1 MVFEH
6 AQADMRHA
14 YFGGATGVIT
24 SSLAWLAAALTA
36 FLVSP
41 RGAMAALFIGG
52 MFIHP
57 AAILLSKL
65 LGRPGATSPGNPLA
79 RLAVE
84 STVWL
89 LLAIAVAFVASFQ
102 GAEWFFIAM
111 LLTIGGRY
119 LVFAT
124 MYGLRIYWI
133 CGAALAAAGMALAAL
148 GAGVGAIAL
157 TGGLIELL
165 FAGLVFAR
173 ERKMGIPSVVYD
185 RP

>member
-1 MVFEH
+1 MLIEQ

-14 YFGGATGVIT
+14 YFGGATGVTT
-24 SSLAWLAAALTA
+24 SGLAWLAAALVA

-57 AAILLSKL
+57 AAMLLSKL
-65 LGRPGATSPGNPLA
+65 LGRPGAHTKGNPLA
-79 RLAVE
+79 PLALE

-89 LLAIAVAFVASFQ
+89 LLAIAIAFLASMQ
-102 GAEWFFIAM
+102 RAEFFFIAM

-119 LVFAT
+119 FTFAT
-124 MYGLRIYWI
+124 LYGLKLYWI
-133 CGAALAAAGMALAAL
+133 CGAVLAAAGFALAAL
-148 GAGVGAIAL
+148 GSDTALIAL
-157 TGGLIELL
+157 TGGILE
-165 FAGLVFAR
+165 LVFAAFVFIKSR
-173 ERKMGIPSVVYD
+173 

>member
-1 MVFEH
+1 MVFEN

-14 YFGGATGVIT
+14 YFGGATGVAT

-41 RGAMAALFIGG
+41 HGAMAALFIGG
-52 MFIHP
+52 MCIHP

-79 RLAVE
+79 RLALE

-102 GAEWFFIAM
+102 GAQWFFIAM

-119 LVFAT
+119 LIFAT

-133 CGAALAAAGMALAAL
+133 CGATLAAAGMALAAL
-148 GAGVGAIAL
+148 RADPAVIAL
-157 TGGLIELL
+157 TGGLIELM
-165 FAGLVFAR
+165 FAALVFAG
-173 ERKMGIPSVVYD
+173 ERKMGTSLVS
-185 RP
+185 